1 MSEHA
6 KLFIRRS
13 EARERLGVSEEVFTK
28 LLLCKRLAAV
38 KLTPNGRAFYRSADV
53 EALATKAPTPVPSK
67 EGNRS
72 NPNNQPKKNK

>member
-1 MSEHA
+1 MSE

-28 LLLCKRLAAV
+28 LVLCKRLKPV

-53 EALATKAPTPVPSK
+53 EALSQVPDPKPKTPK
-67 EGNRS
+67 
-72 NPNNQPKKNK
+72 PK